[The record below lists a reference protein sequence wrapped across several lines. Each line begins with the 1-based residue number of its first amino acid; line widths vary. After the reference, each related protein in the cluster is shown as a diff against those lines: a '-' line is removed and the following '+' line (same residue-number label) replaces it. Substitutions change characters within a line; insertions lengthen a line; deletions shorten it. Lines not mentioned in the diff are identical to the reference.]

1 MKINH
6 QSRRNGFTLVELMG
20 AVMISLIVILLL
32 YKIFDKVQSVF
43 TVSQNRAR
51 TMEQGRMAMDMMVK
65 DFQALSPAALNDTVG
80 EIPNIEWAE
89 LPKRDFL
96 SPVRRFY
103 IESIHYDTGVLTIE
117 NMSGPATNDIVF
129 FPDSVSK
136 LGAGRVVNPAKKQF
150 SYL

>member
-1 MKINH
+1 MFILVPEIIMKINH

-103 IESIHYDTGVLTIE
+103 I
-117 NMSGPATNDIVF
+117 
-129 FPDSVSK
+129 
-136 LGAGRVVNPAKKQF
+136 
-150 SYL
+150 